1 MSSKTDTAANAVG
14 DRRDLEELQFDL
26 RTLQNRQGVLL
37 GGGDTV
43 SGGFFLKAPD

>member
-1 MSSKTDTAANAVG
+1 MPSTTSAADNAAG